1 MVDSQLKIIVI
12 FIRFDCV
19 VTIISSTITIQYDQR
34 GGYKLLYYTRHYVVQ
49 TKVLISLESDLHI
62 TV

>member
-19 VTIISSTITIQYDQR
+19 VIHMLINIQYI
-34 GGYKLLYYTRHYVVQ
+34 KLLHEQLQQYTSALYM
-49 TKVLISLESDLHI
+49 S
-62 TV
+62 